1 MNEVEEVTNILV
13 KKLNFTINNVEKIKI
28 FQNAL
33 LSINKKYNLIGKSTE
48 NNIWKRHILDSAQ
61 LVKFIKYNDNQSLS
75 DLGSGGGFPG
85 IILAI
90 FNTNPL
96 FHVKLYEKSSVKA
109 DFLLKMI
116 ELLDIKAYV
125 KSGSYNNHILDS
137 DYIVCRA
144 FKKIGEIMR
153 ISREKA
159 QKSHKLIV
167 LKGKNAQKEINIA
180 SKYGVFKYKLEQ
192 SITDKESKI
201 ILVDVIKSE

>member
-96 FHVKLYEKSSVKA
+96 FHVKLYEKSPVKA

-159 QKSHKLIV
+159 QKSHLNRPKSQLPTKSLVWVNHFVKDTSHHVVHVPSAINSFVVHAKL
-167 LKGKNAQKEINIA
+167 
-180 SKYGVFKYKLEQ
+180 
-192 SITDKESKI
+192 
-201 ILVDVIKSE
+201 

>member
-33 LSINKKYNLIGKSTE
+33 LRINKKYNLIGKSTE

-96 FHVKLYEKSSVKA
+96 FHVKLYEKSPVKA